1 MGRIVKTIKIRA
13 NPESEGEDVMAL
25 FDTGRIGVIFD
36 GIDSPKVKNARQ
48 SRVLRQKL
56 GERPMKLKMLV

>member
-25 FDTGRIGVIFD
+25 FDTGSDRSYIQRD
-36 GIDSPKVKNARQ
+36 RLP
-48 SRVLRQKL
+48 
-56 GERPMKLKMLV
+56 ER